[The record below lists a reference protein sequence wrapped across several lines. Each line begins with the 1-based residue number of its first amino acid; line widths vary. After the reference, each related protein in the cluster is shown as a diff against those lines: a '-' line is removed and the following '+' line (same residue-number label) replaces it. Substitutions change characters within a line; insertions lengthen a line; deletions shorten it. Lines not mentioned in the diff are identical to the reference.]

1 MLFQNKKSFETVMR
15 RTITTTLQ
23 FAFASVLLILSSK
36 KIESGNR
43 NMYNKHL
50 EISCENK
57 DQKLSFIY
65 EDMTINVY
73 GKWRKGFQHPRKVFT
88 KDYQLKCNRSVRE
101 RPLHFVF
108 NDDRLNNINRVEKLR
123 ELLRNKRM
131 LLVGDS
137 TMRILG
143 LGICALLDL
152 EVSIRGKT

>member
-1 MLFQNKKSFETVMR
+1 
-15 RTITTTLQ
+15 
-23 FAFASVLLILSSK
+23 
-36 KIESGNR
+36 
-43 NMYNKHL
+43 MYNKHL
-50 EISCENK
+50 KISFENK
-57 DQKLSFIY
+57 DLNHQKLSFIY
-65 EDMTINVY
+65 EDTELNVY
-73 GKWRKGFQHPRKVFT
+73 GKWIEGFQHPRKVFT

-108 NDDRLNNINRVEKLR
+108 NDDRLNNINPVEKLR

-152 EVSIRGKT
+152 EVSISFKN